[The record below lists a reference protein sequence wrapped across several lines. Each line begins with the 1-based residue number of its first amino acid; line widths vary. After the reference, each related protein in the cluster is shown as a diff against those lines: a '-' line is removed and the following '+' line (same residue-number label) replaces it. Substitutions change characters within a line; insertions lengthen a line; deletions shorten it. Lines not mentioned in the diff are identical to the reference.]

1 MRELYLCLV
10 IEFCRHYSL
19 DWLLSANANF
29 LIRKIKSAATEE
41 RASTLKVNLDI
52 FTARLFGT
60 YIIVNEISKI
70 HSNWVSN
77 VLKYSIHAKI
87 ISYFIVENKDFKA
100 DD

>member
-1 MRELYLCLV
+1 MSEM
-10 IEFCRHYSL
+10 
-19 DWLLSANANF
+19 
-29 LIRKIKSAATEE
+29 KIKSAPGHTI
-41 RASTLKVNLDI
+41 RNDISLASLIRKTSLKNKIMPETLKVNFDI

>member
-1 MRELYLCLV
+1 MRELYLCLP
-10 IEFCRHYSL
+10 E
-19 DWLLSANANF
+19 
-29 LIRKIKSAATEE
+29 
-41 RASTLKVNLDI
+41 TLKVNFDI

-100 DD
+100 DDKNPFSLVA